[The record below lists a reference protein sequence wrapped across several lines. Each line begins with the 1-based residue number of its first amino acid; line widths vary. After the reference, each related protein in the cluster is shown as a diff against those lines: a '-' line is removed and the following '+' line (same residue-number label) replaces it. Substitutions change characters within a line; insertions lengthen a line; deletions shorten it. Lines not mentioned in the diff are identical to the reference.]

1 MKTNN
6 LCKSYN
12 SLNIIS
18 NLSLEIKQQEIVSI
32 LGPSGS
38 GKTTLLN
45 LITGLE
51 QPDSGYVEFSDDE
64 QIGYMMQDTVLL
76 PWRTLE
82 ANALLGIEITEKKS
96 LNNKKLVDYYF
107 DLFDLAQF
115 KNIYPDEAS
124 GGMKQ
129 RVALI
134 RTLMINPNLLLLDE
148 PFASLDFD
156 IKLRIQRKIV
166 DYHHENKT
174 SIILVTHDIEDA
186 IALSNRVIILS
197 GKPSNIKAEIPMDL
211 NITKQDPVEARKSPQ
226 FREYF
231 IQIWNQLKYSDQKA
245 YQT

>member
-1 MKTNN
+1 MKINN
-6 LCKSYN
+6 LSKSYN
-12 SLNIIS
+12 DLNIIS

-45 LITGLE
+45 LITELE
-51 QPDSGYVEFSDDE
+51 KQDSGEVKFSE
-64 QIGYMMQDTVLL
+64 NEKKIGYMMQDTVLL
-76 PWRTLE
+76 PWRTLQE
-82 ANALLGIEITEKKS
+82 NALLGIEITEKKS
-96 LNNKKLVDYYF
+96 LHNKQLVDYYF
-107 DLFDLAQF
+107 QLFDLAQF
-115 KNIYPDEAS
+115 KHIYPEAAS

-166 DYHHENKT
+166 DYHHQNNI

-186 IALSNRVIILS
+186 IALSNRVLILS
-197 GKPSNIKAEIPMDL
+197 GKPSYIKAEIPINLDV
-211 NITKQDPVEARKSPQ
+211 TKQDPIEARKSRQ
-226 FREYF
+226 FRDYF
-231 IQIWNQLKYSDQKA
+231 VEIWHQLQYSDQNL
-245 YQT
+245 